1 MSGLVARGLAC
12 RRGDRLVF
20 ADLDFALGAGSLLRL
35 AGPNGS
41 GKSSLLRLAAGLLPP
56 AAGTLEWAGEPAGS
70 SEGFRRALRFLG
82 HQDAVKPV
90 LSVREN
96 LRAAA
101 GLLGIARPTLA
112 AALERLGLAELA
124 DLPVRFLS
132 AGQRRRVALA
142 RLALGPAAL
151 WLLDEPTTNL
161 DSAGT
166 AAFLA
171 LLGEHRRAG
180 GMALVAT
187 HEPLALEPSATLT
200 LGAGPRA

>member
-1 MSGLVARGLAC
+1 MSRLSARGLAC

-20 ADLDFALGAGSLLRL
+20 DGLDFALDAGGLLRL

-41 GKSSLLRLAAGLLPP
+41 GKSSLLRVVAGLLPA
-56 AAGTLEWAGEPAGS
+56 AAGALEWGGAPIAAAAD
-70 SEGFRRALRFLG
+70 FRRNLRLLG

-96 LRAAA
+96 LAAAA
-101 GLLGIARPTLA
+101 GLLGIERPALSD
-112 AALERLGLAELA
+112 ALERLGLVELA
-124 DLPVRFLS
+124 ELPVRFLS

-142 RLALGPAAL
+142 RLALGPAIL

-161 DSAGT
+161 DTAGV
-166 AAFLA
+166 AAFLT
-171 LLGEHRRAG
+171 LLGAHRRAG

-187 HEPLALEPSATLT
+187 HEPLALEPSATLQ
-200 LGAGPRA
+200 LGAGSRA